1 MPRLSSPGCALHKVL
16 LFSHLYV
23 VVISFIFFPWD
34 FLEIFAYELAVI
46 AINYFQ
52 FWSMQFLKKHDTQPP
67 PPQKKKKSLFLGIC
81 LCSAYLSV
89 GYPGVT
95 FFYCCIGLTYFTKC
109 LCFSACLLC
118 FTYLFTVGIVQYFIG
133 ERRHRKTWLKPSC
146 N

>member
-52 FWSMQFLKKHDTQPP
+52 FWSMQFLKKHDTHPP
-67 PPQKKKKSLFLGIC
+67 PKKKKSLFLGIC

-95 FFYCCIGLTYFTKC
+95 FFYCCVGLTYFTNC
-109 LCFSACLLC
+109 LCFSACFCVLLIYSQSGLSNILSEKEG
-118 FTYLFTVGIVQYFIG
+118 T
-133 ERRHRKTWLKPSC
+133 ERHG
-146 N
+146 